1 MTQMTHT
8 CAVCGALES
17 LGTGM
22 SRVVIEGRALCLCR
36 PHAAT
41 VVTEMPATFDEMRA
55 LFVGLG
61 ASRLSQAGTA
71 EGTHESGRPD
81 LPFEERRSPITRRSV
96 EDRRVFPPRFEGR
109 RSSSGRRAG
118 DPVE

>member
-1 MTQMTHT
+1 MTQLTHA

-36 PHAAT
+36 LHAAT
-41 VVTEMPATFDEMRA
+41 VVTEMPATFEEMRE

-61 ASRLSQAGTA
+61 ASRLPHPGAA
-71 EGTHESGRPD
+71 EGTAGASRPE
-81 LPFEERRSPITRRSV
+81 LSFEERRSPITRRNV

-109 RSSSGRRAG
+109 RASNGRRAG

>member
-1 MTQMTHT
+1 MTQMTHA

-41 VVTEMPATFDEMRA
+41 VVTEMPATFDEMRE
-55 LFVGLG
+55 LFVGIG
-61 ASRLSQAGTA
+61 ASRLAHAGATD
-71 EGTHESGRPD
+71 GTVESGRPD
-81 LPFEERRSPITRRSV
+81 LSFEERRSPITRRNV

-109 RSSSGRRAG
+109 RASNGRRAG
-118 DPVE
+118 DPVD